1 MIRAV
6 RVELLRLRSRRAVL
20 LLVVIGIVGVLLTLG
35 FAIGNAVPPS
45 AAERA
50 AATQQAADSLAQ
62 QQADPGTQRFLE
74 DCRAAVAA
82 GDTESYGTECEI
94 QIPQAEWFLGWS
106 PPTFVGSFQTQLFIL
121 AAILGLSLAV
131 AGVTFAGAEWS
142 AGTIGTQLLHE
153 PRRGV
158 VWSGK
163 LAALLLVAL
172 VLAVLGVALTWA
184 ITYWYS
190 ARWGS
195 TALVTPDRVTGE
207 PVTLAASSL
216 VWQAVRVVALIVGAT
231 AGGYGL
237 AMLLRSSLGALGLV
251 AGYAIAGEAV
261 LRATF
266 QDVQPYLL
274 SARVAAFLDGEY
286 IYYRA
291 PEVCSPTSCDSIATR
306 ITALQGGVVLA
317 ILLALVLALSVLL
330 FRRRDVA

>member
-1 MIRAV
+1 MIRTL

-20 LLVVIGIVGVLLTLG
+20 LLVVLAVVGVLLTLG
-35 FAIGNAVPPS
+35 FAVHGATPPS

-50 AATQQAADSLAQ
+50 AAEQQAAAQ
-62 QQADPGTQRFLE
+62 LADPMTQQYLQE
-74 DCRAAVAA
+74 CRDAVAS
-82 GDTESYGTECEI
+82 GDTTMYSADTDCEASA
-94 QIPQAEWFLGWS
+94 PRAEWYLNWS
-106 PPTFVGSFQTQLFIL
+106 PPDFVPAFQTGLFVL
-121 AAILGLSLAV
+121 AAVLGLALAV

-172 VLAVLGVALTWA
+172 VLAVLGVVLTWA
-184 ITYWYS
+184 VTYWYS
-190 ARWGS
+190 ARWGT
-195 TALVTPDRVTGE
+195 TALVAGDRVTGG
-207 PVTLAASSL
+207 PVALTVSTI
-216 VWQAVRVVALIVGAT
+216 VWRAVRVVALVVGAT

-266 QDVQPYLL
+266 RDVEPFLL

-286 IYYRA
+286 VFYRS
-291 PEVCSPTSCDSIATR
+291 PDVCSPTDCDSVITR
-306 ITALQGGVVLA
+306 ITALEGGVVLGV
-317 ILLALVLALSVLL
+317 LLALVLAASLLL
-330 FRRRDVA
+330 FRRRDVG

>member
-1 MIRAV
+1 MIRTL

-20 LLVVIGIVGVLLTLG
+20 LLVVVGIVGVLLTLG

-50 AATQQAADSLAQ
+50 AATQQAADQLAQ
-62 QQADPGTQRFLE
+62 QQSDPGTQRYLE
-74 DCRAAVAA
+74 DCRKAVAA
-82 GDTESYGTECEI
+82 GDTESYGSDCEL
-94 QIPQAEWFLGWS
+94 QIPQPEWFLGWS

-172 VLAVLGVALTWA
+172 VLAVLGVVLTWA
-184 ITYWYS
+184 VTYWFS

-195 TALVTPDRVTGE
+195 TALMIPGRETGE
-207 PVTLAASSL
+207 PVAVTASSV
-216 VWQAVRVVALIVGAT
+216 VWRAVRVVALIVGAT

-237 AMLLRSSLGALGLV
+237 AMLFRSSLGALGLV

-266 QDVQPYLL
+266 RDVEPFLL

-286 IYYRA
+286 VYYRT
-291 PEVCSPTSCDSIATR
+291 PDVCSPTNCDSVAAR

-317 ILLALVLALSVLL
+317 ILLALVLTASLVL
-330 FRRRDVA
+330 FRRRDVG